1 MVGEVKNLS
10 FLLVICWEVRVSQ
23 LNVSTGVGGNPRFC
37 TVVVVLVLGSP
48 FRCRFDLVCF
58 CGISYCSCN
67 IVEDEE
73 VEIE

>member
-1 MVGEVKNLS
+1 M
-10 FLLVICWEVRVSQ
+10 
-23 LNVSTGVGGNPRFC
+23 STGVGGNPRFC

-48 FRCRFDLVCF
+48 FRCRFDLVCC

-67 IVEDEE
+67 LVEDEE